1 MRKKRIGQDI
11 QKTIEIVRSHKLDID
26 AKVTV
31 RYLSS
36 GEKKVKNTLD
46 FRFIAVYNERTD
58 EYHTH
63 FTNIPEEELDGRDV
77 ASLYAA
83 RWDIEN
89 LFRETKSENL
99 LGRLKSKNDVITEIF
114 IRIQTQDIRCKN
126 KSAKIFPF
134 LFYNCMIK
142 IYSSIILLMI

>member
-77 ASLYAA
+77 ASCMRQGGISKIFFGKQRA
-83 RWDIEN
+83 RIYWP
-89 LFRETKSENL
+89 
-99 LGRLKSKNDVITEIF
+99 TEI
-114 IRIQTQDIRCKN
+114 
-126 KSAKIFPF
+126 
-134 LFYNCMIK
+134 
-142 IYSSIILLMI
+142 